1 MQISRNPVV
10 NNTIDSVPPV
20 LLANFL
26 RIASKSGI
34 TVFLRTT
41 TRQAWLKYEVEL
53 KDEIQDRSDN
63 FQGYFCV

>member
-20 LLANFL
+20 LANFL

-63 FQGYFCV
+63 FQSYFCV